1 MRIRYN
7 PLARDEV
14 IKAAEYFDDQADGL
28 GNRFLV
34 EIDKTVRDIAAMPLA
49 WPITKQGARKR
60 ILVSPF
66 PYSILYKIVHGEIV
80 IIAVAH
86 QSRSGDYWT
95 SRVD

>member
-1 MRIRYN
+1 MKIRYD

-14 IKAAEYFDDQADGL
+14 IKAAQYFEAQVGGL

-34 EIDKTVRDIAAMPLA
+34 EIDKVVHDIADMPAL
-49 WPITKQGARKR
+49 WPITKYGTRKR

-66 PYSILYKIVHGEIV
+66 PYSIHYKIVHDEIV

-86 QSRSGDYWT
+86 QSRHEDYWA
-95 SRVD
+95 SRAE

>member
-7 PLARDEV
+7 PHARDEV
-14 IKAAEYFDDQADGL
+14 IKAAEYFDAQTEGL
-28 GNRFLV
+28 GERFLV
-34 EIDKTVRDIAAMPLA
+34 EIDKVVRNIAVSPLL
-49 WPITKQGARKR
+49 WPITKYGARKR

-66 PYSILYKIVHGEIV
+66 PYSILYKIVHGEVV

-86 QSRSGDYWT
+86 QSREEDYWR

>member
-14 IKAAEYFDDQADGL
+14 IKAAEYFDAQAEGL
-28 GNRFLV
+28 GNRFLL
-34 EIDKTVRDIAAMPLA
+34 EIDKVVLDIAVSPLL
-49 WPITKQGARKR
+49 WPITKHGPRKR

-66 PYSILYKIVHGEIV
+66 PYSILYKIVHDEIV

-86 QSRSGDYWT
+86 QSRQKDYWT
-95 SRVD
+95 SRID